1 MRKAFL
7 PSTLPFQNVS
17 PFNVT
22 EITSVAG
29 RTNLGQIAAE
39 WAEELSNLFRD
50 MAASPRQVSLQP
62 LALGWSFDP
71 RVSPTSPRRS
81 VDGDGTRN
89 PRLRSLRLHRNVHLF
104 NCGVAGFLQGAGQ
117 RLSDTFAVDGPA
129 AQGILA
135 LWDTRQEGCPMNS
148 RQSHWPRKGLAGCR
162 IKAECALIFSYKPPK
177 SE

>member
-62 LALGWSFDP
+62 LALGWSFDLRLADLTTADP
-71 RVSPTSPRRS
+71 SLTSCS
-81 VDGDGTRN
+81 Q
-89 PRLRSLRLHRNVHLF
+89 RLRSLCLHRNVHLF
-104 NCGVAGFLQGAGQ
+104 NCGVAGFLEGAG
-117 RLSDTFAVDGPA
+117 
-129 AQGILA
+129 
-135 LWDTRQEGCPMNS
+135 
-148 RQSHWPRKGLAGCR
+148 
-162 IKAECALIFSYKPPK
+162 
-177 SE
+177 